1 MYVCFQDSS
10 YTHSKQYTY
19 REQGVKVSR
28 SAQLGEGVVLG
39 QGTVVHDDAIL
50 RRAIVGR
57 GLYVRVRPFIRKVNF
72 DSLIAT

>member
-1 MYVCFQDSS
+1 MYVCVQDSS
-10 YTHSKQYTY
+10 YTHAKQYTY

-57 GLYVRVRPFIRKVNF
+57 GSPCCPFVSFFLLLKTVCI
-72 DSLIAT
+72 